1 VTDTILTTMIV
12 AYMIALLWVI
22 IWGTGK
28 KTK

>member
-1 VTDTILTTMIV
+1 MTDTILTTMIIT
-12 AYMIALLWVI
+12 YMIALLWVI